1 MAGYSGIII
10 IIYITVPVTTV
21 IITPGGD
28 NNVVYILEGQIW
40 IVTCVADSSRAAS
53 WIQWYNYYF
62 LYFSTGENS
71 DNHTSW

>member
-1 MAGYSGIII
+1 MLHTPVILMAGYSGIII

-53 WIQWYNYYF
+53 WIQWYN
-62 LYFSTGENS
+62 
-71 DNHTSW
+71 

>member
-1 MAGYSGIII
+1 
-10 IIYITVPVTTV
+10 V

-53 WIQWYNYYF
+53 WIQWYN
-62 LYFSTGENS
+62 
-71 DNHTSW
+71 